1 MKVRIAL
8 RIFLV
13 GTVVL
18 LLTAVLMP
26 FNKASA
32 SSVIFQDSFDSG
44 NADNWTP
51 ISGNSLWQV
60 KDIDGNYMYGGR
72 IDSWGTVINTVGGAN
87 INTPDYQIDF
97 DYLPVVNDTTKT
109 TDRNF
114 DFRYVNNGN
123 LYEIHFWGDT
133 LYQAYLG
140 SLLPQTQTPS
150 PMLDN
155 QINHITI
162 VLLGQRIQ
170 FILNG
175 TKIIDYIDPTY
186 QFSGNEKIGMRIST
200 GDAYPTEA
208 WFDNIKVTALDPNG
222 TPTPSLTPTPTVTLT
237 PTPSPI
243 TTPTPSP
250 TLVPSPTPT
259 PSQQLTVSILR
270 QTDKSWSS
278 QTYDSANLWS
288 PFTQTI
294 NSWGC
299 ALTSYAMVLKYFGI
313 NKLPDG
319 SDLNPGTLNIWL
331 KNNHGY
337 IDGKNSG
344 YLNPLAISSLS
355 KQAVKINKIT
365 SFDGLE
371 YSRIISTNTLPLI
384 NELNNNRPAILE
396 EPGHYIVATGI
407 TTNSFSIIDPYYTNR
422 TDLTYYS
429 NAFTSLNKL
438 IPSKTDLSYIL
449 IAANQNVNIQIK
461 DSAGNILGNQFLQQP
476 LVSDDN
482 NNTSGDPL
490 RMVYVQKPPS
500 ENYQISLTSDSNEA
514 VSVNLY
520 SYDVNGNVAI
530 EDIPIVLNSGKSNL
544 INLNFNNQNANN
556 SSVEKIV
563 TFDSLI
569 SDIRTLSN
577 LHLINTRSADEL
589 IKSIMKLQKNYN
601 KKFKILTKIELRF
614 MKESLRFHD
623 KKLINQEARE
633 IIERDIKD
641 LIKSL

>member
-8 RIFLV
+8 GIFLV

-18 LLTAVLMP
+18 LLTAVPML
-26 FNKASA
+26 FNKAYA
-32 SSVIFQDSFDSG
+32 SKIIFEDNFDSG
-44 NADNWTP
+44 NANNWTP
-51 ISGNSLWQV
+51 LSGNSLWQV
-60 KDIDGNYMYGGR
+60 KNINENNMYGGR
-72 IDSWGTVINTVGGAN
+72 IESPSTIINTVAGD
-87 INTPDYQIDF
+87 TDWTDYQIEMDM
-97 DYLPVVNDTTKT
+97 YPVAGADKNIQFRWTPQTGFCNQFHFND
-109 TDRNF
+109 DGIH
-114 DFRYVNNGN
+114 VNNLPYAINYVMANNQMYHIRIILQGAN
-123 LYEIHFWGDT
+123 
-133 LYQAYLG
+133 YQLFINN
-140 SLLPQTQTPS
+140 SLIA
-150 PMLDN
+150 N
-155 QINHITI
+155 
-162 VLLGQRIQ
+162 
-170 FILNG
+170 F
-175 TKIIDYIDPTY
+175 IDPNPACLKG
-186 QFSGNEKIGMRIST
+186 SIGLTIST

-208 WFDNIKVTALDPNG
+208 WFDNIKVTTLDPD
-222 TPTPSLTPTPTVTLT
+222 VTLT
-237 PTPSPI
+237 PTP
-243 TTPTPSP
+243 TPTPI
-250 TLVPSPTPT
+250 PTPT
-259 PSQQLTVSILR
+259 PTPTPLPNLTVPILM
-270 QTDKSWSS
+270 QTDSHWSN
-278 QTYDSANLWS
+278 QTYDGANYWS
-288 PFTQTI
+288 PLAQTI
-294 NSWGC
+294 RSWGC
-299 ALTSYAMVLKYFGI
+299 ALTSYTMVLKYFGI

-355 KQAVKINKIT
+355 KQSVKINKIT

-396 EPGHYIVATGI
+396 EPGHYVVATGMTI
-407 TTNSFSIIDPYYTNR
+407 NSFSIIDPYYTNR

-429 NAFTSLNKL
+429 NAFTSLNRL

-449 IAANQNVNIQIK
+449 ITANQNVNVQIK

-476 LVSDDN
+476 LVGDDN
-482 NNTSGDPL
+482 NKTSGDPL

-500 ENYQISLTSDSNEA
+500 GDYQISLTSGSNEA
-514 VSVNLY
+514 ISVNIY
-520 SYDVNGNVAI
+520 SYDVNGNVAT
-530 EDIPIVLNSGKSNL
+530 EDVPIVLSSGKPNL

-577 LHLINTRSADEL
+577 LHLINTRSTDEL

-601 KKFKILTKIELRF
+601 KKFKILTKIELSF
-614 MKESLRFHD
+614 MKESLRFYD

-633 IIERDIKD
+633 IIERDIED
-641 LIKSL
+641 LINNL

>member
-1 MKVRIAL
+1 
-8 RIFLV
+8 
-13 GTVVL
+13 
-18 LLTAVLMP
+18 
-26 FNKASA
+26 
-32 SSVIFQDSFDSG
+32 
-44 NADNWTP
+44 
-51 ISGNSLWQV
+51 
-60 KDIDGNYMYGGR
+60 MYGGR
-72 IDSWGTVINTVGGAN
+72 INSPGMIISTVSKVN
-87 INTPDYQIDF
+87 IYTPDYQIDF

-109 TDRNF
+109 ADRNF
-114 DFRYVNNGN
+114 DFRWVDTIGN
-123 LYEIHFWGDT
+123 IYGIHFIGNS

-140 SLLPQTQTPS
+140 SLLPQTQIPS

-162 VLLGQRIQ
+162 ILLGQRIK

-175 TKIIDYIDPTY
+175 TEIINYTDNTY
-186 QFSGNEKIGMRIST
+186 QFSGSEKIGMRIST

-208 WFDNIKVTALDPNG
+208 WFDNIKVTTLDPDG
-222 TPTPSLTPTPTVTLT
+222 TPTPTPSLTPSPTDTVTPTLTPTLT
-237 PTPSPI
+237 PTP
-243 TTPTPSP
+243 TPLPSP
-250 TLVPSPTPT
+250 TTTPPQNLAVP
-259 PSQQLTVSILR
+259 ILR
-270 QTDKSWSS
+270 QTDKSWNS
-278 QTYDSANLWS
+278 QTYDSANFWS
-288 PFTQTI
+288 PFAQTI
-294 NSWGC
+294 KSWGC

-319 SDLNPGTLNIWL
+319 SYLNPGTLNIWL

-337 IDGKNSG
+337 IDGENSG

-355 KQAVKINKIT
+355 KQAVEINKIT
-365 SFDGLE
+365 AFDGLE

-384 NELNNNRPAILE
+384 NELNNNRPAVLE

-407 TTNSFSIIDPYYTNR
+407 TTNSFSIVDPFYTNR

-429 NAFTSLNKL
+429 NAFISLNRL
-438 IPSKTDLSYIL
+438 IPSKTDLSYLL
-449 IAANQNVNIQIK
+449 ITANQNVNVQIK

-482 NNTSGDPL
+482 NKPSGDPL

-500 ENYQISLTSDSNEA
+500 GNYQISLTSGSNETIYT
-514 VSVNLY
+514 NLY
-520 SYDVNGNVAI
+520 SYDIDGNVNT
-530 EDIPIVLNSGKSNL
+530 ESIPIILNTDKPS
-544 INLNFNNQNANN
+544 IFNLNFNNQNANN
-556 SSVEKIV
+556 TSVEKIV

-569 SDIRTLSN
+569 SDIRTLNN

-614 MKESLRFHD
+614 MKESLRFYD

-633 IIERDIKD
+633 IIERDILD